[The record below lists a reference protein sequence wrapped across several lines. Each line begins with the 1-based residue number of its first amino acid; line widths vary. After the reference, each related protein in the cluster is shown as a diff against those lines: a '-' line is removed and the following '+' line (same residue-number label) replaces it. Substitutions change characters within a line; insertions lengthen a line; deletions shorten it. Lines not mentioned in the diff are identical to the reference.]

1 MKPAQES
8 APEDSDA
15 RKHRKA
21 NHLLVAGSLLNAI
34 AFFSASPFL
43 TLYLKDH
50 SRLSLAVIGGVVG
63 SIALISAIGGIAGGV
78 MVDRIG
84 AVVCIKTG
92 LVIYIAIYLL
102 LALVDSTALIV
113 ALIMLLGVG
122 RLLIE
127 PAMKKLMS
135 LAGGDDGSIF
145 RFRYMT
151 LCVGAIVGP
160 AVGGLLYLGG
170 SVYLFV
176 CPAAL
181 FAAYLLLLTFGGST
195 LVALEPETAAG
206 GEDGAGQSYAGLF
219 RGLVRDR
226 RLMAAIGAGM
236 VIFLVFSQIDSIIPL
251 FIKAEN
257 EDRAV
262 ALIASLLMVNAV
274 LGIVVQAPIAWLGK
288 KLPERSLV
296 LIGCAAFAAGL
307 ILFLGMR
314 LSPVFLYVGIVLW
327 TLGEAILLPMP
338 DIAVHKMAE
347 AGQKGTY
354 FGLAEL
360 RYVGF
365 FVGPVV
371 GGGLLAAGA
380 TLYFVTMA
388 VAIFGCV
395 PLLARNIARRA
406 PATEVMP

>member
-8 APEDSDA
+8 APEDSNA
-15 RKHRKA
+15 KKHREA
-21 NHLLVAGSLLNAI
+21 NHLLIAGSLLNAI

-50 SRLSLAVIGGVVG
+50 SQLSLAVIGGVVG
-63 SIALISAIGGIAGGV
+63 SIALISAIGGIVGGV
-78 MVDRIG
+78 MVDRLG
-84 AVVCIKTG
+84 AVICIRAG
-92 LVIYIAIYLL
+92 LAIYIVIYLL
-102 LALVDSTALIV
+102 LALVEATAVIV
-113 ALIMLLGVG
+113 ALIMLLGFG

-151 LCVGAIVGP
+151 LCIGAIVGP

-181 FAAYLLLLTFGGST
+181 FAAYLLLLAVRGST
-195 LVALEPETAAG
+195 LIALEPEAAAT
-206 GEDGAGQSYAGLF
+206 GEGEAKQSYADLF

-251 FIKAEN
+251 FIRAEN

-262 ALIASLLMVNAV
+262 AIIASLLMVNAV
-274 LGIVVQAPIAWLGK
+274 LGILVQAPIAWLGK
-288 KLPERSLV
+288 RLSERSLV
-296 LIGCAAFAAGL
+296 VMGCVAFAAGL
-307 ILFLGMR
+307 ILFLGMQV
-314 LSPVFLYVGIVLW
+314 SPVFLYVGIVLW

-338 DIAVHKMAE
+338 DIAIHKMAE
-347 AGQKGTY
+347 DGQKGTY

-365 FVGPVV
+365 FVGPVI
-371 GGGLLAAGA
+371 GGGLLAIGA
-380 TLYFVTMA
+380 TIYFVTMA

-395 PLLARNIARRA
+395 PLLVRNIARRA
-406 PATEVMP
+406 PVAEVVP

>member
-1 MKPAQES
+1 MARTNES
-8 APEDSDA
+8 APEA
-15 RKHRKA
+15 HGGKQREA
-21 NHLLVAGSLLNAI
+21 NRLLIAGSLLNSI

-50 SRLSLAVIGGVVG
+50 SQLSLAVIGAVVG

-78 MVDRIG
+78 MVDRLG
-84 AVVCIKTG
+84 AVLCIRLG
-92 LVIYIAIYLL
+92 LAVYIATYLL
-102 LALVDSTALIV
+102 LAMVQGTAAIV

-122 RLLIE
+122 RLLVE

-151 LCVGAIVGP
+151 LCIGAIVGP
-160 AVGGLLYLGG
+160 AIGGLLYLGG

-181 FAAYLLLLTFGGST
+181 FAGYLLLLVVRGTT
-195 LVALEPETAAG
+195 LVALDPGRG
-206 GEDGAGQSYAGLF
+206 GGGTEEGRQSYAELF

-226 RLMAAIGAGM
+226 RLMAAIGAGGM
-236 VIFLVFSQIDSIIPL
+236 IFLVFSQIDSIIPL
-251 FIKAEN
+251 FIKEQNAGK
-257 EDRAV
+257 AV

-274 LGIVVQAPIAWLGK
+274 LGIVLQVPIAWLGK
-288 KLPERSLV
+288 KVSERLLIV
-296 LIGCAAFAAGL
+296 LGCGAFAAGL
-307 ILFLGMR
+307 LLFSAMQV
-314 LSPVFLYVGIVLW
+314 SFVFLYVGIVFW

-338 DIAVHKMAE
+338 DIAIHKMAE
-347 AGQKGTY
+347 DGQKGTY

-365 FVGPVV
+365 FVGPVI
-371 GGGLLAAGA
+371 GGGLLAVGA
-380 TLYFVTMA
+380 TIYFVVMA

-395 PLLARNIARRA
+395 PLLAKSANRSESAVEA
-406 PATEVMP
+406 LP